1 MVNLKR
7 WSPPCIKNISFSG
20 FKQQTKHFQEQSF
33 SLALAS
39 LFLKILQYIGKT
51 MNFQNT
57 SSFAMSSAKSR
68 FTVTV
73 IGVQYIFSN
82 TARTVFT
89 RSAFAWRLK
98 EIIKII
104 FQLQLLFKLA
114 RPIYIINKYSPPV
127 CDDGKYHLQGSV

>member
-1 MVNLKR
+1 
-7 WSPPCIKNISFSG
+7 
-20 FKQQTKHFQEQSF
+20 
-33 SLALAS
+33 
-39 LFLKILQYIGKT
+39 

-114 RPIYIINKYSPPV
+114 RPIYI
-127 CDDGKYHLQGSV
+127 

>member
-1 MVNLKR
+1 
-7 WSPPCIKNISFSG
+7 
-20 FKQQTKHFQEQSF
+20 
-33 SLALAS
+33 
-39 LFLKILQYIGKT
+39 

-98 EIIKII
+98 EIIKINCN
-104 FQLQLLFKLA
+104 KLA
-114 RPIYIINKYSPPV
+114 LPIYI
-127 CDDGKYHLQGSV
+127 